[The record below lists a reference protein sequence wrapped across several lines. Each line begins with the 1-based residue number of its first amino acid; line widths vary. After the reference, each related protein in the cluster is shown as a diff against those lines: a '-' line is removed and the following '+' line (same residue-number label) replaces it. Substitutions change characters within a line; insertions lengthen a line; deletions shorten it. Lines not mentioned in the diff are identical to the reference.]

1 MLLSI
6 NSWSA
11 RELVI
16 NTKNIAS
23 LRLAVETGTK
33 SPQEIVLYVNEA
45 RIILVSNYNNA
56 AQYDECKAVYDS
68 IVAQMK
74 EDK

>member
-6 NSWSA
+6 DAWA
-11 RELVI
+11 AKEFVV

-45 RIILVSNYNNA
+45 RIILVSNYNNP
-56 AQYDECKAVYDS
+56 AQYEECKAVYS
-68 IVAQMK
+68 KIVEEMK
-74 EDK
+74 KDK